1 MPTRRQMR
9 KNRKQTKKNKSRKDY
24 KKKSV
29 KSKTQKWQTAFAA
42 ADKVLKKT
50 QNLKKAREALK
61 KKALENAEKIFGNV
75 GRS

>member
-1 MPTRRQMR
+1 MKLHR
-9 KNRKQTKKNKSRKDY
+9 NL
-24 KKKSV
+24 V
-29 KSKTQKWQTAFAA
+29 FAA
-42 ADKVLKKT
+42 IDSLQLIFNEQKQADKVLKKT